1 MKALVLYTA
10 AILALAVLVPFVA
23 RLGSK
28 HGRRLKGGA
37 MLLLGLGSFYDPPK
51 RHALEA
57 HQQKEE
63 PGAETGEPKD
73 PG

>member
-1 MKALVLYTA
+1 MKGLIISLA
-10 AILALAVLVPFVA
+10 ALAAVIGLAPLVA

-51 RHALEA
+51 RHLMEA
-57 HQQKEE
+57 HQDKEE
-63 PGAETGEPKD
+63 PGADNREPKD
-73 PG
+73 RP

>member
-1 MKALVLYTA
+1 MSAWVGLL
-10 AILALAVLVPFVA
+10 LALAAVLVAAPFVA
-23 RLGSK
+23 NLGK
-28 HGRRLKGGA
+28 RHGRRLKGGA

-73 PG
+73 LP